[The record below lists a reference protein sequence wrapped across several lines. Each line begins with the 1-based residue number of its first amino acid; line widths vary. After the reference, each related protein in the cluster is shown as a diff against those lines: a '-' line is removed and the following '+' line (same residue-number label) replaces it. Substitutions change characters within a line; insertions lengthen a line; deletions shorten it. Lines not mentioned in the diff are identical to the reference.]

1 MTQGEIDYQKIL
13 DAWFGEPGDEAAIIG
28 RQSKL
33 WWGKDEKVDA
43 DLRRRFGSLLR
54 ELEAGR
60 LDACKAPPGRLAAII
75 LADQIPRNVHRDTPA
90 AFRTDPLALSLTLEG
105 LDRGDDRRLS
115 PVQRVFFY
123 LPLEHAESLEWQ
135 DLSVALFED
144 LLEEVEEG
152 LHRPFRDYLDFARRH
167 RAIIRRFGRFPHR
180 NPILG
185 RESTAEEL
193 AFLEEPGSSF

>member
-1 MTQGEIDYQKIL
+1 M
-13 DAWFGEPGDEAAIIG
+13 
-28 RQSKL
+28 
-33 WWGKDEKVDA
+33 
-43 DLRRRFGSLLR
+43 
-54 ELEAGR
+54 
-60 LDACKAPPGRLAAII
+60 
-75 LADQIPRNVHRDTPA
+75 
-90 AFRTDPLALSLTLEG
+90 
-105 LDRGDDRRLS
+105 
-115 PVQRVFFY
+115 QRVFFY